1 MSWSSSNRRQEL
13 PKDWELK
20 YRLPVLSAAGW
31 LCQIDGPGCSRAAT
45 DVDHI
50 RRGNDHSR
58 SNLRAACKSCHS
70 KKSSA
75 EGVSRRRELKQLK
88 KRPAERHPGRR

>member
-1 MSWSSSNRRQEL
+1 MGWDSSRRNQQL
-13 PKDWELK
+13 PKDWELN
-20 YRLPVLSAAGW
+20 YRLPVLSAARW
-31 LCQIDGPGCSRAAT
+31 LCEINGPGCTRAAT

-58 SNLRAACKSCHS
+58 SNLRAVCRVCHA

-75 EGVSRRRELKQLK
+75 EGVARRRELKARR
-88 KRPAERHPGRR
+88 KRPEERHPGRL